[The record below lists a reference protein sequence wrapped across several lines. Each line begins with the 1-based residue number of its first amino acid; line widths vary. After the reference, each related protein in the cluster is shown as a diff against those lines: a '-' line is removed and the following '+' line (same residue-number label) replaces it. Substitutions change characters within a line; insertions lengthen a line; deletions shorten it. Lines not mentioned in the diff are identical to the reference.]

1 MTLRQ
6 TRGRTPMKMRN
17 KLPILIIVSGVI
29 LAAVASLADLI
40 GLGSKGGVPAVQILA
55 AEIGLGMVLFGL
67 WLSVREKGKETE
79 WAVERRDRIERIL
92 SQPVHTWV
100 ILGFL
105 TAYTLFFILPTF
117 LNASNQFRYPSEFF
131 IEREHIGFDARLT
144 LEHVRVWFTGERP
157 AKYIFPPLTTILF
170 APLLLLDYPQ
180 YYYVITALTLLSTLV
195 LNLLLPLK
203 MTRVQDHLL
212 VYFIFGISIF
222 SHGLQFELETGQF
235 YSIAMM
241 TSLAAIYLFHRQPA
255 YRFFAYVLFC
265 ISVQLKV
272 IPAIFI
278 LMFVDDWRD
287 WKSNLRRIAALG
299 LANFLLLFLLGGS
312 YFEAFIT
319 HLADGGA
326 THELEY
332 NHSIYAFVT
341 DLSSTGYGI
350 VQGSSLGWIQM
361 NSSPITAGLGILL
374 LLCLGLL
381 VFQAYRKNV
390 RGFNAPLFMV
400 CTIGAL
406 MLPSISHDYKLPML
420 SAPFVLGMA
429 NIKLPDCR
437 WRRIATILLIVLA
450 SLIYSA
456 TLVPWNARPAC
467 LHNAFPLLL
476 GLLIIIS
483 FMAFIQ
489 KEEN

>member
-1 MTLRQ
+1 
-6 TRGRTPMKMRN
+6 MKARN
-17 KLPILIIVSGVI
+17 RLPILIIIVGVG
-29 LAAVASLADLI
+29 LAAAASLADLI

-55 AEIGLGMVLFGL
+55 AEIGLGMALFGL
-67 WLSVREKGKETE
+67 WMSIRQKGKEPE
-79 WAVERRDRIERIL
+79 WTGERGDRFERIL

-100 ILGFL
+100 IFGFL
-105 TAYTLFFILPTF
+105 TAYMLFFILPTF
-117 LNASNQFRYPSEFF
+117 LNASTQFRYPSDFF

-180 YYYVITALTLLSTLV
+180 YYYVITALTLVSTLV

-203 MTRVQDHLL
+203 MTRAQDHLL

-222 SHGLQFELETGQF
+222 SYGLQFELETGQF
-235 YSIAMM
+235 YTIAMLL
-241 TSLAAIYLFHRQPA
+241 SLAAIYLFHRHPA

-265 ISVQLKV
+265 VSIQLKV

-287 WKSNLRRIAALG
+287 WKSNLRRFAALG

-312 YFEAFIT
+312 YFDAFIT

-341 DLSSTGYGI
+341 NLSSTGYGI
-350 VQGSSLGWIQM
+350 FHGESLRWIQM
-361 NSSPITAGLGILL
+361 NSSAITAGLSIFV

-381 VFQAYRKNV
+381 VFQAHRKTI
-390 RGFNAPLFMV
+390 RGFHAPLFMV

-420 SAPFVLGMA
+420 TAPFVLGMS
-429 NIKLPDCR
+429 NIKLPDRR

-476 GLLIIIS
+476 GLLISIS
-483 FMAFIQ
+483 FIAFIQ
-489 KEEN
+489 KEDN